1 MAGVTQVQLADAL
14 ATSQGQISRI
24 EGQNDM
30 LLSTLIAYLTGLGVE
45 ASLVVTV
52 GGKTI
57 AQELTEA
64 RQ

>member
-1 MAGVTQVQLADAL
+1 VTDPHGTIARVIS
-14 ATSQGQISRI
+14 SQS
-24 EGQNDM
+24 